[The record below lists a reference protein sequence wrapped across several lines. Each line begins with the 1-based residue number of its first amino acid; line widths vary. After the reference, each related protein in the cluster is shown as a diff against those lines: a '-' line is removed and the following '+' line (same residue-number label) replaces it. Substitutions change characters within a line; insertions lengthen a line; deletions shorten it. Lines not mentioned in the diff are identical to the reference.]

1 MKVIFKSLIFSV
13 VIVVFAMSCQNSSES
28 KKSVSTSESQEITEN
43 LKVSAEQNSEKDHP
57 GKAIYAKHCQ
67 VCHQADGQGISGVHP
82 PLGPGSWVERDPK
95 ELIAIMM
102 KGLNGKIEVNGKTYN
117 SFMPSQAHLTNEE
130 MADVLTY
137 IRSSWGNNL
146 PPVTADMVKQVRSG
160 K

>member
-1 MKVIFKSLIFSV
+1 MKMYFKNLIFSV
-13 VIVVFAMSCQNSSES
+13 LVAVLAVSCQNSSEN
-28 KKSVSTSESQEITEN
+28 KKSGSVSESKELTEN
-43 LKVSAEQNSEKDHP
+43 SNASAEQSLGKDHP
-57 GKAIYAKHCQ
+57 GKAVYAKHCQ
-67 VCHQADGQGISGVHP
+67 VCHQADGEGIAGVHP

>member
-1 MKVIFKSLIFSV
+1 MELSIKKLIFSV
-13 VIVVFAMSCQNSSES
+13 LVVVFMASCQNSSES
-28 KKSVSTSESQEITEN
+28 KKSGPVSESKELTEN
-43 LKVSAEQNSEKDHP
+43 SSVSAEQNAAGEHP
-57 GKAIYAKHCQ
+57 GKAVYARHCQ
-67 VCHQADGQGISGVHP
+67 VCHQADGEGIAGVHP
-82 PLGPGSWVERDPK
+82 PLGPGSWVDRDPK